1 MFGTFHDS
9 VYVRACTFGGR
20 AAASV
25 LTWLLRGGKAAPQ
38 VEAAAQKTY
47 ANIWPSALPK
57 YGTAMQCRE
66 WLFLQ

>member
-1 MFGTFHDS
+1 MFDTTHDS

-47 ANIWPSALPK
+47 A
-57 YGTAMQCRE
+57 C
-66 WLFLQ
+66 